1 MSRLSQLRRWLL
13 EPEPPGVGIEFR
25 PGEIIVARF
34 GDNGHGEM
42 DLCLRAPLPPGVV
55 DFSML
60 TPNLSEPEA
69 LGNFLGKLFEEAG
82 IQGNRLGLT
91 VPDILARI
99 SVQELPENPRSRA
112 EAKELLRFRL
122 RKALP
127 FEASEARL
135 AFQPVPGTNPSFL
148 TGILHEEVVS
158 QYEKLFEELGFHVGV
173 IETSSL
179 SLLKLW
185 EGVVVESLTPEQ
197 DYLFLNLE
205 ETYFTLS
212 LVRNRNQLVLMRT
225 VGHRSPR
232 LDAEGLESQKPPSY
246 QMEGLLRELLS
257 TLIYYKERLGGDSLA
272 RVYYRSLRLDLGD
285 LAELLEDQLEVPAES
300 FDLRRAVGIGSHLTV
315 AEPLATAAGA
325 ASGAAR
331 GKAA

>member
-1 MSRLSQLRRWLL
+1 MTGLSQLKRWLL
-13 EPEPPGVGIEFR
+13 EPEPPGVGVEFR

-34 GDNGHGEM
+34 GDNGRGEM

-60 TPNLSEPEA
+60 SPNLSETEA

-82 IQGNRLGLT
+82 IRGNRLGLT
-91 VPDILARI
+91 LPDILARI
-99 SVQELPENPRSRA
+99 SIQELPENPRSRV
-112 EAKELLRFRL
+112 ETEELLRFRL

-127 FEASEARL
+127 FEVSKARL
-135 AFQPVPGTNPSFL
+135 AFQPVPGANPSFL
-148 TGILHEEVVS
+148 TGVLHEEVVS
-158 QYEKLFEELGFHVGV
+158 QYETLFDGLGFHLGV

-185 EGVVVESLTPEQ
+185 EGVVAESLTPEQ

-205 ETYFTLS
+205 ETYFTLT
-212 LVRNRNQLVLMRT
+212 LVRNRNQPVLMRT
-225 VGHRSPR
+225 VGHRSPL
-232 LDAEGLESQKPPSY
+232 LDAEGLVSPKAPSY
-246 QMEGLLRELLS
+246 QIEGLLRELLS
-257 TLIYYKERLGGDSLA
+257 TLIYYKEKLGGDSLA

-285 LAELLEDQLEVPAES
+285 LAELLEDQFEVPAEP
-300 FDLRRAVGIGSHLTV
+300 FDLHRAVTVGSHLTV

-325 ASGAAR
+325 ASGVAR